1 MTMEVIRTFEGDHRH
16 CQEIEIEPGAGPVR
30 IGVYGDEKDIEIAL
44 VSSSGDP
51 IANDSDPRDVCRR
64 RALDLIDRIR
74 AAREMLT
81 RTDTVARVHQ
91 EKINGIRAETFQRIS
106 AEVHPETGKAL
117 YSNEAS
123 RAAACAAEL
132 GHSIE
137 FQEASE
143 LALEAETIARK
154 LGYDIE
160 ADFERLKVYRAFLH
174 GS

>member
-1 MTMEVIRTFEGDHRH
+1 MMMEVVRTFESGFTRVE
-16 CQEIEIEPGAGPVR
+16 EIEIEPGTGPVA

-44 VSSSGDP
+44 VPADP
-51 IANDSDPRDVCRR
+51 IADDSDPRDVCRR

-106 AEVHPETGKAL
+106 GEVHPETGKAL

-132 GHSIE
+132 GRSIE

-154 LGYDIE
+154 IGYDIE